1 MTRIRLSLRAA
12 AFIRSETAYLRNRN
26 PAAARDFAAS
36 MRHASRLLQSFPE
49 AGNRMHHG
57 LQIAGSRTLVVGD
70 YLLVYLYNGE
80 SVDIVAALHGRM
92 AYQVPDPND
101 DAEP

>member
-1 MTRIRLSLRAA
+1 MQADFSKASRKR
-12 AFIRSETAYLRNRN
+12 ETACIRGCR
-26 PAAARDFAAS
+26 
-36 MRHASRLLQSFPE
+36 SRE
-49 AGNRMHHG
+49 AERSWVGNC
-57 LQIAGSRTLVVGD
+57 
-70 YLLVYLYNGE
+70 LLVYLYNGE